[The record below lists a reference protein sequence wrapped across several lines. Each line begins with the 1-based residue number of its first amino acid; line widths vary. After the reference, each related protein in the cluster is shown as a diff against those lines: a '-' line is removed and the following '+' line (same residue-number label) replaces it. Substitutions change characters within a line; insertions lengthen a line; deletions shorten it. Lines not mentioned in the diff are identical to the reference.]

1 MNRLRTFSNDYL
13 LPLIISALV
22 LRALIPVGFMPGS
35 SAGMMLTASLC
46 NAPATGNPGTE
57 IIQIDGAG
65 MPAGAGVMHCDYCL
79 TPVMG
84 AAFAFPVVQSAALAA
99 FEVPTERQ
107 DAPGPRFARDRAHS
121 PRAPPL
127 A

>member
-1 MNRLRTFSNDYL
+1 VNRLHRFSNDYL
-13 LPLIISALV
+13 LPLLIGALV

-35 SAGMMLTASLC
+35 SAGTVLTASLC
-46 NAPATGNPGTE
+46 NAPATGSPGTE
-57 IIQIDGAG
+57 IIRIEGAE

-79 TPVMG
+79 APILATAFSLPAVQP
-84 AAFAFPVVQSAALAA
+84 AAAIA
-99 FEVPTERQ
+99 FELPAERR
-107 DAPGPRFARDRAHS
+107 DAPILRFARDRAHA